1 MKFRA
6 GLVTGFVAGFY
17 LGTMAGRER
26 YHQMNRMI
34 RRAKRSDVIDAVT
47 GRAKAVAGMSGARL
61 APAGRQV

>member
-34 RRAKRSDVIDAVT
+34 RRAKRSDVIDSVT